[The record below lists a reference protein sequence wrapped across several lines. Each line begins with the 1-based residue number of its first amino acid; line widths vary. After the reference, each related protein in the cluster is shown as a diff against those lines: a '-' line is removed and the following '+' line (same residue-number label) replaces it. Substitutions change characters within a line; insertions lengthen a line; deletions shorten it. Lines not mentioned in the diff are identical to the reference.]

1 MVFQFHKKFAE
12 LIEQSEIDRYQALSV
27 SHLFYCDLNVLAA
40 YWYQVYKLYK
50 FLLWFIF
57 WQL

>member
-50 FLLWFIF
+50 FLL
-57 WQL
+57 